1 MPYAVDATGREPA
14 VAVLALRGLVA
25 ITLVAVLVGVLLA
38 QYRGAFRPNFPATAV
53 VADVGDGVARG
64 ADVKLRGMLVGTV
77 AQVRTEAVGGVARRV
92 IDLQLRPDL
101 AGGIPATVR
110 ARVLPLNIFG
120 VAAVELVEP
129 PGAVTT
135 AALARD
141 AAIPGDESAE
151 TVRLQSVLDR
161 LTDILRAVRPA
172 ELNTVLSNI
181 SQSLNGRGERIG
193 TTIGRLDGYLGTLNG
208 RSDDFSAD
216 LALLASSLEGLADA
230 APALLDT
237 VDNAVVTSATLV
249 SQQDRLAAT
258 LAGTVTTTGDLDGF
272 LGDNADRTIRVAR
285 SGAGFLRTV
294 AEDADDIPRSLANLG
309 VGADALSAA
318 LGPDGGGLSLVV
330 SPIPFVPYTA
340 ADCPRYGRKAGPHC
354 VAGRAGDDPAPDPA
368 FGGSVGPVGGDAEA
382 EDLGELMGGA
392 DTGDAGALLL
402 GPIVRGST
410 VGVR

>member
-64 ADVKLRGMLVGTV
+64 ADVKLRGMLVGNV

-193 TTIGRLDGYLGTLNG
+193 TTIGRLDGYLSTLNG

-230 APALLDT
+230 APALPDT

-330 SPIPFVPYTA
+330 SPIPFEPYAA
-340 ADCPRYGRKAGPHC
+340 ADCPRYGRKSGPNC
-354 VAGRAGDDPAPDPA
+354 PSGPASGEPA
-368 FGGSVGPVGGDAEA
+368 FGGSVGPVGGAAEA
-382 EDLGELMGGA
+382 ADLAEIMGGS

-402 GPIVRGST
+402 GPIIRGTEVASNE
-410 VGVR
+410 